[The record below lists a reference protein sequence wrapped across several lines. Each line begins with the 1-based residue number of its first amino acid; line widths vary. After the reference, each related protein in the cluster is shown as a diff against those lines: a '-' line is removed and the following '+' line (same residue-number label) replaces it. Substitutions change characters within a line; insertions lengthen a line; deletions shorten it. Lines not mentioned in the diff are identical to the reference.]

1 MIDLIEPRMHVIIVQ
16 NYQLE
21 IFNTLRLNST
31 KIKINYS
38 HTQKHIKHF
47 YLVQTEIDDSL
58 SESKNKL
65 INGKS
70 SKYKI
75 KIRMFEQ

>member
-1 MIDLIEPRMHVIIVQ
+1 MIDLIEPCMHVIIVQ

-47 YLVQTEIDDSL
+47 YLVQTDDSL

-65 INGKS
+65 INEKS